1 MSATTSL
8 PDLYTVWDYNDLNKT
23 RERFLQILSETE
35 QRADKGYV
43 LQLKTQIART
53 YSRQYDFDKAHRIL
67 DEVEAQLSD
76 DLPAVNVRYWLER
89 GRTYNTAEK
98 KKTALPL
105 FEKAYELAKSMGADF
120 YTIDAAHMIA
130 IASPEQADKEK
141 WNLIGVDIAEQ
152 SQDERAR
159 GWLGSLYN
167 NLGWDCFEQERYDE
181 ALEHFEKALDYQRRI
196 GNPERI
202 NIARWCVAKGYR
214 YVNRLDEALE
224 IQQALLKEYE
234 QSGTPDG
241 YVFEE
246 LGELY
251 LLKNEQEKRRTFFAQ
266 AYAELSKDSWLVKN
280 ESERLARLQKLAG
293 QDS

>member
-1 MSATTSL
+1 MKHTDTL
-8 PDLYTVWDYNDLNKT
+8 PDLYTIWDYNDLNAT
-23 RERFLQILSETE
+23 RERFLQILSEVE
-35 QRADKGYV
+35 QRADKDYV

-53 YSRQYDFDKAHRIL
+53 YSIQSDFDNAHRIL
-67 DEVEAQLSD
+67 DEVEARLSD
-76 DLPAVNVRYWLER
+76 DLPVVKVRYWLER
-89 GRTYNTAEK
+89 GRTFNSAEK
-98 KKTALPL
+98 KETALPL
-105 FEKAYELAKSMGADF
+105 FKQAYELAKELGADF

-130 IASPEQADKEK
+130 IVLPEQTEKEK
-141 WNLIGVDIAEQ
+141 WNLIGVEIAEQ

-167 NLGWDCFEQERYDE
+167 NLGWDFFEQKRYAE
-181 ALEHFEKALDYQRRI
+181 ALERFEKALDYQREI

-202 NIARWCVAKGYR
+202 NIALWCVAKGYR
-214 YVNRLDEALE
+214 HVDRLDEALE
-224 IQQALLKEYE
+224 IQKALLKEYE

-251 LLKNEQEKRRTFFAQ
+251 LLKNEPEKSHVFFAR
-266 AYAELSKDSWLVKN
+266 AYTELSKDSWLVKN
-280 ESERLARLQKLAG
+280 ESERLTRLQKLAG